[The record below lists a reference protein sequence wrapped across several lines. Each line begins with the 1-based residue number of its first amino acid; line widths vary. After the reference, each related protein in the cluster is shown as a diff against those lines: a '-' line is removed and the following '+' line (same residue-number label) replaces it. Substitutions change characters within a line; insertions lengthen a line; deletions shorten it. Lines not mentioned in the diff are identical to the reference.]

1 MNNVYCLDLLNV
13 INIVWEIVIDNLYDV
28 LVEEV
33 FWLEKKY
40 NVMFSVLLMKVIL
53 EFFLNWLFDF

>member
-40 NVMFSVLLMKVIL
+40 NVVFSVLLMKVIL

>member
-1 MNNVYCLDLLNV
+1 MKDVYCLDLLNV
-13 INIVWEIVIDNLYDV
+13 INIVWELVIDNLYDV
-28 LVEEV
+28 LVEGV

>member
-1 MNNVYCLDLLNV
+1 MKDVYCLDLLKF
-13 INIVWEIVIDNLYDV
+13 INIVWELVIDNLYDV
-28 LVEEV
+28 LVEGV

>member
-1 MNNVYCLDLLNV
+1 MKDVYCLDLLNV
-13 INIVWEIVIDNLYDV
+13 INIVWELVIDNLYDV
-28 LVEEV
+28 LVEGV

-40 NVMFSVLLMKVIL
+40 NVVFSVLLMKVIL